1 MNRLNLDRR
10 TQVVSAL
17 VEGNSIRSTE
27 RMTGVHRDTIMR
39 LLVEVGTGCTELMDE
54 KMRELTCRRIQVE
67 IWSYV
72 GKKQRQLRPEDDR
85 TRVGD
90 QWTFVAI
97 DAETK
102 LIPSYLVGKRTAVCA
117 NIFMRDLSMRLAN
130 RVQLSSDAMDAYAD
144 AVERSFGAD
153 VDYGQAVKFYEAE
166 PIGPGRDSPPKVVDM
181 EKTVIAGNPDQR
193 HISTSYIERQN
204 LTMCMSM
211 RRFTRLT
218 NGFSK
223 KLENMKAAVSLHF
236 AHYNFVRMHKTL
248 KCTPAMA
255 AGVEPSLWSLREL
268 VERTS
273 KQD

>member
-1 MNRLNLDRR
+1 MNRLSIDRR
-10 TQVVSAL
+10 TQIVSAL

-39 LLVEVGTGCTELMDE
+39 LLVEVGTGCAELMDE
-54 KMRELTCRRIQVE
+54 KMRELPCKRVQVDE

-72 GKKQRQLRPEDDR
+72 GKKQRHLKPENDR
-85 TRVGD
+85 ARVGD

-97 DAETK
+97 DSDTK
-102 LIPSYLVGKRTAVCA
+102 LIPSYLVGKRTAVDA

-130 RVQLSSDAMDAYAD
+130 RIQLSSDAMDAYAD

-166 PIGPGRDSPPKVVDM
+166 PIGPGRYSPPKVVDM
-181 EKTVIAGNPDQR
+181 ERSVIVGSPDQR
-193 HISTSYIERQN
+193 HISTSHIERQN
-204 LTMCMSM
+204 LTMRMSM

-236 AHYNFVRMHKTL
+236 AHYNFVRQHKTL
-248 KCTPAMA
+248 RVAPAMA
-255 AGVEPSLWSLREL
+255 AGVTERLWSLQGL

-273 KQD
+273 R

>member
-10 TQVVSAL
+10 TQIVSAL

-39 LLVEVGTGCTELMDE
+39 LLVEVGTGCAELMDE
-54 KMRELTCRRIQVE
+54 KMRELPCKRIQVDE

-72 GKKQRQLRPEDDR
+72 GKKQRHMKPTDNPL
-85 TRVGD
+85 RVGD

-97 DAETK
+97 DADTK
-102 LIPSYLVGKRTAVCA
+102 LIPSYLIGKRNAECA
-117 NIFMRDLSMRLAN
+117 NNFMRDLSMRLAN
-130 RVQLSSDAMDAYAD
+130 RVQLSSDALAAYAD
-144 AVERSFGAD
+144 AVERSFGAA

-166 PIGPGRDSPPKVVDM
+166 PMGPGRYSPPKVIDM
-181 EKTVIAGNPDQR
+181 ERSVIAGNPEQA

-204 LTMCMSM
+204 LTMRMSM

-236 AHYNFVRMHKTL
+236 AHYNFVRIHRTVE
-248 KCTPAMA
+248 CSPAMA
-255 AGVEPSLWSLREL
+255 AGVEKSLWSLREL

-273 KQD
+273 K